1 MSAIAKKIHIS
12 LVCWSSVIPPKFRP
26 TTHTFRHMSGWGN
39 ARSPQGHNSGYEKRE
54 PSTFAKFND
63 DKDRDF
69 DEDWIERK
77 QRACDFH
84 NPAVLDVASRI
95 KKKRMRPAYG
105 HSSYLTQMGL
115 PISSIDATSTS
126 FNTHLTYMTKNK
138 NAQPI
143 TCCSWSPGGR
153 RCLTGNADGQMQV
166 SERSYNRR

>member
-1 MSAIAKKIHIS
+1 M
-12 LVCWSSVIPPKFRP
+12 CWSSVIPPKFRP
-26 TTHTFRHMSGWGN
+26 TTHTFQHMSGWGN